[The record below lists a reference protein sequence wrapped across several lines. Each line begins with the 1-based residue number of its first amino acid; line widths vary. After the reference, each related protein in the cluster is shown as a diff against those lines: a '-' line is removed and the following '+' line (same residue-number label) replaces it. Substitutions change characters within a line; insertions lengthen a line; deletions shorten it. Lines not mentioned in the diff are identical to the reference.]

1 MSLPHHHSGKF
12 VKNCPIVN
20 SLWTVNTK
28 YLFVFNCKAVRVPS
42 VASCHWAKFS
52 NQIQIVADHDKYFM
66 FISPSIKQKP
76 GLSQNICICIES
88 EMSVICP
95 LVHLSRSR
103 LIIAIVNHRCL
114 LTQCPGQHTAHIGT
128 QATAATRKKL
138 WWQRAMRTWSLP
150 SLPPLLVSSI
160 RLFVP
165 ADPWS
170 CPGGSHEARL
180 RVWWWTISLSTILSS
195 PAPSGGLIGKF
206 QQFSSPWP
214 EPNIRIGHTSLVVP
228 VPGTRCPPSTGLIT
242 STSSG
247 HNSHHA
253 AHHRDLILNW
263 HDQVSRRDRKFLC
276 PILLSFCIFTFSKQ
290 APRLDTHSCRLT
302 EGDRGELNWQWM
314 VWWPGCGF
322 CGALFS
328 QLKLIYF
335 STLISQEKL

>member
-1 MSLPHHHSGKF
+1 
-12 VKNCPIVN
+12 
-20 SLWTVNTK
+20 
-28 YLFVFNCKAVRVPS
+28 
-42 VASCHWAKFS
+42 
-52 NQIQIVADHDKYFM
+52 M

-114 LTQCPGQHTAHIGT
+114 LKQCPGQHTAHIGT

-138 WWQRAMRTWSLP
+138 WWQRAMRTWRLP

-170 CPGGSHEARL
+170 FPPYPAEMVPMKPGSGSDDEPYHSPPSS
-180 RVWWWTISLSTILSS
+180 SLPPILC
-195 PAPSGGLIGKF
+195 LIGKF

-228 VPGTRCPPSTGLIT
+228 VPGTRYPPLPSTGLIT
-242 STSSG
+242 STRSG

-302 EGDRGELNWQWM
+302 EGDRGLLNWQWM

>member
-1 MSLPHHHSGKF
+1 
-12 VKNCPIVN
+12 
-20 SLWTVNTK
+20 
-28 YLFVFNCKAVRVPS
+28 
-42 VASCHWAKFS
+42 
-52 NQIQIVADHDKYFM
+52 M

-114 LTQCPGQHTAHIGT
+114 LKQCPGQLTAHIGT
-128 QATAATRKKL
+128 QATAATRKKQT
-138 WWQRAMRTWSLP
+138 WQRAMRKWSLP

-170 CPGGSHEARL
+170 CPACPAEMVPMKPGSGSDDEPYHSPPSSP
-180 RVWWWTISLSTILSS
+180 VSTIQHRSS
-195 PAPSGGLIGKF
+195 AWLVNSNNFLHLDQSQILGLATPHLWS
-206 QQFSSPWP
+206 QY
-214 EPNIRIGHTSLVVP
+214 P
-228 VPGTRCPPSTGLIT
+228 VPGAHHPLVWLHPTR
-242 STSSG
+242 SG

-253 AHHRDLILNW
+253 AHHHRDLILNW

-290 APRLDTHSCRLT
+290 AQRPDTHSCRLT

-314 VWWPGCGF
+314 VWWLGCGF
-322 CGALFS
+322 CGAPFS